1 MRELTCFK
9 DIAASL
15 SSYGTWGPG
24 KRLGGVLLDLY
35 AALLAERNPLVRNE
49 VCGID
54 EAGMDIRD
62 TSSEQA
68 RVRSAMGCTGRWGA
82 RRETRYTGQ
91 KAVFLQ
97 LVLAQALRQMTAA
110 IKMEADNQ

>member
-1 MRELTCFK
+1 M
-9 DIAASL
+9 DN
-15 SSYGTWGPG
+15 GHWG

-35 AALLAERNPLVRNE
+35 AARLAERNPLVRDE

-68 RVRSAMGCTGRWGA
+68 RVRSAVGCTRSWGVQ
-82 RRETRYTGQ
+82 R
-91 KAVFLQ
+91 
-97 LVLAQALRQMTAA
+97 
-110 IKMEADNQ
+110 